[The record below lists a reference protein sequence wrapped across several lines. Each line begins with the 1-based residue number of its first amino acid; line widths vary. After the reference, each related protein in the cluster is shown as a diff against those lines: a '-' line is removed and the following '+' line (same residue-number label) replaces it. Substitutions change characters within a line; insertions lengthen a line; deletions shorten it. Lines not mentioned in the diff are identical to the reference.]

1 MRYGVLLEPVEASQG
16 MPGSYYAHVPSL
28 GLTTHGE
35 GVEGAMSA
43 ARDLIRLW
51 VEEKREAGES
61 LADPAECLLA
71 TVEVG

>member
-1 MRYGVLLEPVEASQG
+1 MRHSVLLEPVEASQG

-35 GVEGAMSA
+35 GVKGARAA

-51 VEEKREAGES
+51 IEEKREAGE
-61 LADPAECLLA
+61 PGA
-71 TVEVG
+71 TISEG